1 MKLAVIGSGIAGLT
15 VAAGLAERKSRGVEF
30 LLFEADDRLGGHT
43 HTVDVEED
51 GRTLAVDTGFIVFND
66 WTYPNF
72 MALLERVGVPWQPSN
87 MSFSLQCELTGLEYN
102 GTSVNSLFAQRRNL
116 FNPRFLSMIAEILR
130 FNREAPRWLAEQGDD
145 LSLRDWLESRRFRGR
160 FVEHY
165 IVPMGRAIWSA
176 GAEQL
181 LGFPA
186 RFFIDFFHRHGFLS
200 VNNRPVWQVVKGG
213 SREYVRSLIRPF
225 EEQIRLRS
233 PIRSVRRS
241 ASGVTLRLDGGQS
254 LDFDAVVFA
263 CHADEALRLLEDAD
277 ATETDILGAFPYTIN
292 EAILHTDASVLPRAP
307 LARAAWNYHLRR
319 DDPEG
324 VAVTYDMNVLQSLDT
339 ERRYLVSLNLADRI
353 DPGQVLG
360 RYQYSHP
367 VYTPAGVAAQAR
379 HADISG
385 QRRSYFCG
393 AHWRYG
399 FHEDGV
405 VSGLAVLAQVDK
417 ALDRG

>member
-72 MALLERVGVPWQPSN
+72 MALLERVGVPWQASN

-116 FNPRFLSMIAEILR
+116 LNPRFLGMIAEILR

-324 VAVTYDMNVLQSLDT
+324 V
-339 ERRYLVSLNLADRI
+339 
-353 DPGQVLG
+353 
-360 RYQYSHP
+360 
-367 VYTPAGVAAQAR
+367 
-379 HADISG
+379 
-385 QRRSYFCG
+385 
-393 AHWRYG
+393 
-399 FHEDGV
+399 
-405 VSGLAVLAQVDK
+405 
-417 ALDRG
+417 

>member
-1 MKLAVIGSGIAGLT
+1 MRIAVIGSGIAGLT
-15 VAAGLAERKSRGVEF
+15 VAAGLAQRRQHGVDF
-30 LLFEADDRLGGHT
+30 LLLEANHRLGGHT

-72 MALLERVGVPWQPSN
+72 IELLQRIGVDWQASN
-87 MSFSLQCELTGLEYN
+87 MSFSLQCESSGLEYN
-102 GTSVNSLFAQRRNL
+102 GTSINSLFAQRRNL
-116 FNPRFLSMIAEILR
+116 VNPGFLAMIVEILR
-130 FNREAPRWLAEQGDD
+130 FNRTAPRWLRNSSENP
-145 LSLRDWLESRRFRGR
+145 SLRDWLESRGFRGR

-200 VNNRPVWQVVKGG
+200 VNHRPVWQVVKGG
-213 SREYVRSLIRPF
+213 SREYVRKLARPF
-225 EEQIRLRS
+225 EENIRLGS
-233 PIRSVRRS
+233 PVRGVRRTT
-241 ASGVTLRLDGGQS
+241 SGTSLRLDGGQS

-263 CHADEALRLLEDAD
+263 CHADEALAMLEDAH
-277 ATETDILGAFPYTIN
+277 ATEREILGAFPYTVN
-292 EAILHTDASVLPRAP
+292 QAILHTDESVLPRTR

-319 DDPEG
+319 ADPKG
-324 VAVTYDMNVLQSLDT
+324 VAVTYDMNVLQGLASR
-339 ERRYLVSLNLADRI
+339 RRYLVSLNLEDRI
-353 DPGQVLG
+353 DPRQILG

-379 HADISG
+379 HAEISG
-385 QRRSYFCG
+385 RRHSYFCG

-405 VSGLAVLAQVDK
+405 VSGLAVLAQVDE
-417 ALDRG
+417 ALKLG

>member
-15 VAAGLAERKSRGVEF
+15 VAAGLAERRQQGVEF
-30 LLFEADDRLGGHT
+30 QVFEAEERLGGHT

-72 MALLERVGVPWQPSN
+72 MALLERIGVPWQPSN
-87 MSFSLQCELTGLEYN
+87 MSFSLQCELSGLEYN
-102 GTSVNSLFAQRRNL
+102 GTSANSLFAQRRNL
-116 FNPRFLSMIAEILR
+116 INPRFLAMILEILR
-130 FNREAPRWLAEQGDD
+130 FNREAPRWLRDSRED
-145 LSLRDWLESRRFRGR
+145 LSLRDWLASRRFRGR
-160 FVEHY
+160 FVDHY
-165 IVPMGRAIWSA
+165 ILPMGRAIWSA

-186 RFFIDFFHRHGFLS
+186 RFFIEFFHRHGFLS
-200 VNNRPVWQVVKGG
+200 VNDRPVWQVVRGG
-213 SREYVRSLIRPF
+213 SREYIRKLVQPF
-225 EEQIRLRS
+225 AGDIHLAT
-233 PIRSVRRS
+233 PVVGVRRTP
-241 ASGVTLRLDGGQS
+241 SGVTLTLGGGNS

-263 CHADEALRLLEDAD
+263 CHADQALALLEDAD
-277 ATETDILGAFPYTIN
+277 ATETEILGAFPYTTN
-292 EAILHTDASVLPRAP
+292 QAILHTDERVLPRAP

-319 DDPEG
+319 EDPEG
-324 VAVTYDMNVLQSLDT
+324 VAVTYDMNVLQSLDAR
-339 ERRYLVSLNLADRI
+339 RRYLVSLNLEDRI
-353 DPGQVLG
+353 DPRLILG

-379 HADISG
+379 HAEISG
-385 QRRSYFCG
+385 QRRSYHCG

-405 VSGLAVLAQVDK
+405 VSGLAVLTQLDE
-417 ALDRG
+417 ALGHG